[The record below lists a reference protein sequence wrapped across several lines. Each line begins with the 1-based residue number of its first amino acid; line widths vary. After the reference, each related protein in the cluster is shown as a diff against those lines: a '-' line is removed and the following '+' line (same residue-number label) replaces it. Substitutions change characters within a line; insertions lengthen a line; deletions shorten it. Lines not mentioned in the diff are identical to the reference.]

1 MHRMSDFY
9 GSSDEE
15 TNMAVL
21 DRALEL
27 GCNFWDTSDIYGVG
41 ENEELLGR
49 YFAKSG
55 NRDKVFLCTKFAVVR
70 DKKTREWLGV
80 SGKPEYVRQCCEDS
94 LKRLGVKTID
104 LYYMH
109 RPDPET

>member
-1 MHRMSDFY
+1 MSDFY
-9 GSSDEE
+9 GSSNEV

-27 GCNFWDTSDIYGVG
+27 GCNFWDTADVYGVG